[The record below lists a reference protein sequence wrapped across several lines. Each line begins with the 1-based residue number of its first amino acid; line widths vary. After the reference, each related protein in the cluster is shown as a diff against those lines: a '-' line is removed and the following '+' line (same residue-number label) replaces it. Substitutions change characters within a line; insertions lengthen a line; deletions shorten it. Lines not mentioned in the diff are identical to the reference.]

1 MVDITQIDHIEEGL
15 ALLPSQWDNKPI
27 LRGVL
32 ESWLTPLNTT
42 EQCAIDVRDGFNI
55 CTAIGAQLDIIGE
68 YFDESRLGRSDTE
81 YRAAILSRISAANGS
96 GTPDQLIDLFGTITA
111 SSSVT
116 FYEHYPL
123 SVALLSVG
131 GADSDLTAPFNMLEA
146 AAASIE
152 FVGLMFDPAGFDWIG
167 QDATLQFGDANL
179 IDNASNQIIDDN
191 LNDIVATILL
201 DSIDDGNLRGSFV
214 DETVDGD
221 QVSGY
226 GENYGGVYGGSAAEY
241 SWLAETTMT
250 DNSLITSGGNGFVL
264 WAGGVGGNGIA
275 ILDPLTQSTNKLE
288 PIQQYKNSGI
298 NNEQPIPR
306 QFFNWAMA
314 LIDDWLSLVSDRS
327 LVDAI
332 RMTVDVTQTASDYDT
347 RFGGTWAYVGSDT
360 FGGITT
366 YIFKRTA

>member
-1 MVDITQIDHIEEGL
+1 MVEITQIDHVEAGL
-15 ALLPSQWDNKPI
+15 ELLPGQWDNKPI

-32 ESWLTPLNTT
+32 ESWLTPLNVS

-55 CTAIGAQLDIIGE
+55 CTAIGAQLDIIGG
-68 YFDESRLGRSDTE
+68 YFDEQRAARSDTE
-81 YRAAILSRISAANGS
+81 YRAAILSRISSASGS
-96 GTPDQLIDLFGTITA
+96 GTPDQLIDLFATISG
-111 SSSVT
+111 SSYVT

-131 GADSDLTAPFNMLEA
+131 GSDTDLTAPSYMLDA

-152 FVGLMFDPAGFDWIG
+152 FVGLMFDPAGFAWLAS
-167 QDATLQFGDANL
+167 DAELVFGDVNL
-179 IDNASNQIIDDN
+179 FDNESNQIIDNN
-191 LNDIVATILL
+191 LNDIVANVLL
-201 DSIDDGNLRGSFV
+201 GSIDDGNLRGSFV
-214 DETVDGD
+214 DNTVDGD

-226 GENYGGVYGGSAAEY
+226 GLNYGGIYGGTAAEY
-241 SWLAETTMT
+241 SWLVETTTT
-250 DNSLITSGGNGFVL
+250 DNSLITSGGNGFVP

-288 PIQQYKNSGI
+288 PIQQYKDSGI
-298 NNEQPIPR
+298 NNKQPIPR

-314 LIDDWLSLVSDRS
+314 LIDSWLSLVSDRA

-332 RMTVDVTQTASDYDT
+332 RMTVDVTQTAADYDT
-347 RFGGTWAYVGSDT
+347 RFGGTWASVGSDT
-360 FGGITT
+360 FGGVTT